1 MQAVEQVIQLR
12 ERITDEIFLA
22 LGMPKDGILR
32 RRLGKLFRPP
42 AQRFANIFASADEA
56 ALTDG
61 LQGAGLQL
69 LHNLSVKYHA
79 RGLENLPAEGPL
91 VVASNHPGA
100 YDSAALAACIPR
112 HDLKVIVYEIPFYHA
127 LQHIR
132 QKMIFVDPNPSQRM
146 PALRSAIEHLQN
158 GGALLQFATGH
169 IDPDPAVQAGSEESL
184 ATWSPSLE
192 IMLRKVPE
200 AQLTLAMVSGVL
212 MKRFARHPLTRLRR
226 KPIDRRRVAEF
237 TQLIW
242 QLATRKAPDSITR
255 ISFAPPVSTTQLQA
269 ENSGRW
275 MDSIHERAKTLLAQ
289 HMR

>member
-32 RRLGKLFRPP
+32 RRLGVLFRPP
-42 AQRFANIFASADEA
+42 AQRFASIFASADEA
-56 ALTDG
+56 ALNDG
-61 LQGAGLQL
+61 LQGAGLQV
-69 LHNLSVKYHA
+69 LHHLSVKYHA
-79 RGLENLPAEGPL
+79 HGLENLPAEGPL

-132 QKMIFVDPNPSQRM
+132 QNMIFVDPNPSQRM

-169 IDPDPAVQAGSEESL
+169 IDPDPAVAAGSEETL

-212 MKRFARHPLTRLRR
+212 MKRFARHPLTHLRR

-255 ISFAPPVSTTQLQA
+255 ISFAPPVSATQLQA

-275 MDSIHERAKTLLAQ
+275 MDSIQERAKTLLAE
-289 HMR
+289 HMG